1 MKPENLNCGSRE
13 HTSRCLHL
21 YAFSEKDF
29 SGKNL
34 EIELQ
39 KLKNLLHFEG
49 NNHQCE
55 EEPIKWDRF
64 LANYISDKRMT
75 SRICKELQNNKH

>member
-1 MKPENLNCGSRE
+1 MILKFWYGQ
-13 HTSRCLHL
+13 
-21 YAFSEKDF
+21 AFSEKDF

-75 SRICKELQNNKH
+75 SRICKELQNNKHWNSSHWISK